1 MLFFLD
7 TFVNNASY
15 ALEDMRNESK
25 HRAFPPLVL
34 ITATYLWYIEQ
45 MQWLI
50 NAVGLQTQTHKKGVS
65 DSAAAFGIE

>member
-1 MLFFLD
+1 
-7 TFVNNASY
+7 
-15 ALEDMRNESK
+15 MRNESK

-65 DSAAAFGIE
+65 DSAATFGIE

>member
-1 MLFFLD
+1 
-7 TFVNNASY
+7 
-15 ALEDMRNESK
+15 
-25 HRAFPPLVL
+25 VL

-50 NAVGLQTQTHKKGVS
+50 NAVGLQTQTHKKSAS